1 MASGW
6 DKHPGPDNDYA
17 PKPWT
22 TTKTVVFYLSIFA
35 GVIGLVYFSKF

>member
-1 MASGW
+1 MVGGW

-22 TTKTVVFYLSIFA
+22 TAKWVVFFLSAFVAIVGLAYLNWP
-35 GVIGLVYFSKF
+35 